1 MKQIMIIQNR
11 YLARICLI
19 LLSIL
24 ILGGNASGQQQGK
37 LSVTGTVV
45 DNNNNPLPG
54 ATLAVKGTSSGTIT
68 DPNGEFSLSCSRG
81 DVLVVSFVGFKPQE
95 IPVTTSV
102 RLTIKLQEDYVALEE
117 AVVVG
122 IGYGTMRK
130 SDLTG
135 AIASVSAKDMKQGVI
150 SSAEQLLQ
158 GKVAGLTVVQGTGD
172 PSGGASMRLRGGT
185 SLTASNGPLVVVD
198 GVPGVDFNTVQP
210 SEIVSIDVLKDASA
224 SAIYGSRG
232 ANGVIIVTTNREDKG
247 KSMEY
252 NGYVAVGT
260 VANHLDLLSADQ
272 WRKYVRDNNIAG
284 AVDYGGNTDWQDEL
298 EQTSITHSHNISFS
312 KSDEDGGHR
321 VSFNYLNNEG
331 IIKNSKLER
340 FGISLSAHQY
350 ALKHKLKLEG
360 GIHANKDQWDP
371 IDGRI
376 FERSYNL
383 SPTIPVY
390 DESGNFT
397 SIAGTNYENPV
408 EINEDRTARNSRYRI
423 LGYGK
428 AELEIISGLKAV
440 ANVSYEYNS
449 LQTRLYKPTYAV
461 LEGVTDQGYGQHTLG
476 DYNTK
481 QLETYLTYE
490 KEFNGGHKLNL
501 LGGYSYLD
509 NTYEGFGA
517 DRRGFDTDLF
527 LYNNLAAGQDYR
539 AGDVYSYKGEAKL
552 ISFYGRVNYSYLGK
566 YMLTATLRDDGSSR
580 FGDNDK
586 WGLFP
591 SASAAW
597 RISDEPF
604 MQGASNWLDNL
615 KLRFGY
621 GVTGNQDGIGE
632 YKSLSIMGA
641 GAASYYDA
649 ETGTWKQA
657 YGPTQNPN
665 PDLKWES
672 TRQFNLGLDFSL
684 FSRVDGTIE
693 AYHKKTSDLLYT
705 YEVPQPPYLV
715 GTMLAN
721 VGDLTNKGIE
731 LTLNAG
737 IMKKG
742 DFSWDATLTLA
753 HNKQE
758 ITKLS
763 NQVYETDVIYSG
775 SLHGLR
781 GMSNQYAQV
790 IKEGYP
796 VGTFWGPKCSGLDED
811 GKFILENDGESRY
824 LGNVQPKLSLGF
836 NTSLS
841 YKQFDLEVA
850 AYGMFGQKVL
860 DATDMSLYDPSRLP
874 AQNVP
879 DDFLTSGITSDPT
892 YSSYWIENASFLR
905 LQTLT
910 IGYTFRTKNIGIK
923 RCRIYVTGEN
933 LFVITGYD
941 GVDPEV
947 STDGLDAPGI
957 DMYYTDSSTYSGS
970 PYPRPRTFSF
980 GLNISF

>member
-1 MKQIMIIQNR
+1 MKHNNIINNIH
-11 YLARICLI
+11 LARICFI
-19 LLSIL
+19 LMGIM
-24 ILGGNASGQQQGK
+24 ILGGNVSGQQQGT
-37 LSVTGTVV
+37 LSVTGIVA
-45 DNNNNPLPG
+45 DNDNNPLPG
-54 ATLAVKGTSSGTIT
+54 ATIAVKGTTSGTIT
-68 DPNGEFSLSCSRG
+68 DPSGKFKLNCSQG
-81 DVLVVSFVGFKPQE
+81 DVLVISFVGFKPQE
-95 IPVTTSV
+95 IQATSSAS
-102 RLTIKLQEDYVALEE
+102 LTINLKEDYVALEE

-135 AIASVSAKDMKQGVI
+135 AIASVSADDMKKGII
-150 SSAEQLLQ
+150 SSTEQLLQ
-158 GKVAGLTVVQGTGD
+158 GKVAGLTVVQGSGD
-172 PSGGASMRLRGGT
+172 PSSGAVMRLRGGT
-185 SLTASNGPLVVVD
+185 SLTASNSPLVVVD
-198 GVPGVDFNTVQP
+198 GIPGVDINTVQP
-210 SEIVSIDVLKDASA
+210 SEIISIDVLKDASA
-224 SAIYGSRG
+224 AAIYGSRG
-232 ANGVIIVTTNREDKG
+232 ANGVIIVTTNRADKG
-247 KSMEY
+247 KNAEY

-260 VANHLDLLSADQ
+260 VANHLDLLSANQ

-284 AVDYGGNTDWQDEL
+284 AVDYGGDTDWQDEL
-298 EQTSITHSHNISFS
+298 EQTSITHAHNLSFS
-312 KSDEDGGHR
+312 KADEDGGHR

-331 IIKNSKLER
+331 IVENSKLER

-360 GIHANKDQWDP
+360 GIHANKDKWNPVDY
-371 IDGRI
+371 RI

-383 SPTIPVY
+383 SPTIPVR
-390 DESGNFT
+390 DENGDFT

-408 EINEDRTARNSRYRI
+408 EINTDRTARNSRYRL

-449 LQTRLYKPTYAV
+449 LQVRLYKPTYAV

-476 DYNTK
+476 DYTTK

-490 KEFNGGHKLNL
+490 KEFNGGHKLNV

-517 DRRGFDTDLF
+517 ERRGFDTDLF
-527 LYNNLAAGQDYR
+527 IYNNLAAGQDYR
-539 AGDVYSYKGEAKL
+539 AGDVYSYKGKSKL
-552 ISFYGRVNYSYLGK
+552 ISFFGRVNYSYLGK

-591 SASAAW
+591 SASVAW

-604 MQGASNWLDNL
+604 LEGTSNWLDHL

-641 GAASYYDA
+641 GTASYYDA
-649 ETGTWKQA
+649 GTGTWKQS

-672 TRQFNLGLDFSL
+672 TRQFNIGLDFSM
-684 FSRVDGTIE
+684 FSRLSGTLE
-693 AYHKKTSDLLYT
+693 LYHKKTSDLLYT

-731 LTLNAG
+731 LTLNSN
-737 IMKKG
+737 IMKKP

-758 ITKLS
+758 IKKLS

-790 IKEGYP
+790 IREGYP
-796 VGTFWGPKCSGLDED
+796 AGAFWGPKCSGLDEE
-811 GKFILENDGESRY
+811 GKFILENDGESQY

-836 NTSLS
+836 STSLS
-841 YKQFDLEVA
+841 YKRFDLEVS

-860 DATDMSLYDPSRLP
+860 NATAMSLNDPSRLP

-879 DDFLTSGITSDPT
+879 DDFLSSGITSDPA
-892 YSSYWIENASFLR
+892 YSDYWIENASFLR

-910 IGYTFRTKNIGIK
+910 LGYTINTKNIGIG

-933 LFVITGYD
+933 LFVISGYD

-957 DMYYTDSSTYSGS
+957 DMFNY
-970 PYPRPRTFSF
+970 YPRPRTFSF
-980 GLNISF
+980 GLNVSF